1 MLNQKDKDYLFSTFV
16 FLLIAVVFYW
26 VYLQNTFNLTEGW
39 LRVWMFYNL
48 AIVAIPVFNIPEHFF
63 RKSANLVE
71 KFLGSFLIFVCFLFC
86 SVIIASGMS
95 ETTNVDIKVLEST
108 SVPEGSVIRVSNSE
122 NLKLGEENFLDF
134 KDYVVISNGDTKVY
148 KKVFYKESKK
158 LGDKVSNL
166 EKVKY
171 SRVTKT
177 IAGGT
182 VYKLVDERYIL
193 K

>member
-1 MLNQKDKDYLFSTFV
+1 MLNQKDKDYIFSTFV
-16 FLLIAVVFYW
+16 FLLIAAVFYW
-26 VYLQNTFNLTEGW
+26 IYLQNTFNLTEGW

-48 AIVAIPVFNIPEHFF
+48 AIVAIPAFNIPEHFF

-71 KFLGSFLIFVCFLFC
+71 RFLGSFLLFICFLFC
-86 SVIIASGMS
+86 CTIIYSGIS
-95 ETTNVDIKVLEST
+95 ETTKVDIKVLEST
-108 SVPEGSVIRVSNSE
+108 SIPEGSVIGVS
-122 NLKLGEENFLDF
+122 KIDCYGCFEENNLDF
-134 KDYVVISNGDTKVY
+134 KNYTVISKDDAKVY

-158 LGDKVSNL
+158 LGDKVSKL

-171 SRVTKT
+171 SKVTKT

-182 VYKLVDERYIL
+182 VYKLVDERYVL

>member
-1 MLNQKDKDYLFSTFV
+1 MLNQKDKDYIFSTFV

-26 VYLQNTFNLTEGW
+26 IYLQNTFNLSEGW

-48 AIVAIPVFNIPEHFF
+48 AIVAISMFNIPEHFF

-71 KFLGSFLIFVCFLFC
+71 RFLGLFLLFICFLFC
-86 SVIIASGMS
+86 CVVIYSGMS
-95 ETTNVDIKVLEST
+95 ETIKLDIKVLEST
-108 SVPEGSVIRVSNSE
+108 SVPEGSVIGVSKIDDYGCFKE
-122 NLKLGEENFLDF
+122 NHLDF
-134 KDYVVISNGDTKVY
+134 KDYTVISNGDVKVY

-158 LGDKVSNL
+158 LGDKVSKL

-171 SRVTKT
+171 SKVTKT
-177 IAGGT
+177 IAGGI

>member
-1 MLNQKDKDYLFSTFV
+1 MLNQKDKDYIFSTFV

-26 VYLQNTFNLTEGW
+26 IYLQNTFNLSEGW

-71 KFLGSFLIFVCFLFC
+71 RFLGLFLLFICFLFC
-86 SVIIASGMS
+86 CTIIYSGML
-95 ETTNVDIKVLEST
+95 ETTKVDIKVLEST
-108 SVPEGSVIRVSNSE
+108 SVPEGSVIGVS
-122 NLKLGEENFLDF
+122 KRDDCGWYEENNLDF
-134 KDYVVISNGDTKVY
+134 KDYTVISKGDAKVY

-158 LGDKVSNL
+158 LGDKVSKL

-171 SRVTKT
+171 SKVTKT
-177 IAGGT
+177 ITGGT

-193 K
+193 E